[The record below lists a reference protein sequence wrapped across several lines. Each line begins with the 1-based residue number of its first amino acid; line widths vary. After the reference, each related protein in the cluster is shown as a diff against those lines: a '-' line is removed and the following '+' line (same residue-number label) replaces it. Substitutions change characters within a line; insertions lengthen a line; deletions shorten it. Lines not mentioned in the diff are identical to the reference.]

1 MKKVGVIVVA
11 LVLLLCIGTVGAFAA
26 RGNGAGFIDANG
38 DGICDNYGSRGSGVC
53 FVDADGNV
61 VCDNYGTGCHGVY
74 FIDNNNDGICDNY
87 GSRLGQK
94 NCGGRHC
101 GYNR

>member
-38 DGICDNYGSRGSGVC
+38 DGICDNYGSR
-53 FVDADGNV
+53 
-61 VCDNYGTGCHGVY
+61 
-74 FIDNNNDGICDNY
+74 
-87 GSRLGQK
+87 LGQK